1 MDLNHTIVYAEA
13 LCGGLDIYEI
23 VDKAHYKPA

>member
-1 MDLNHTIVYAEA
+1 MFPSREKAEA
-13 LCGGLDIYEI
+13 LCGGRDIYEI

>member
-1 MDLNHTIVYAEA
+1 MFSSREEAEA
-13 LCGGLDIYEI
+13 LCGGRDIYEV

>member
-1 MDLNHTIVYAEA
+1 MFPSREEVEA
-13 LCGGLDIYEI
+13 LCGGRDIYEI

>member
-1 MDLNHTIVYAEA
+1 MYPSREEAVA
-13 LCGGLDIYEI
+13 LCNWRDIYEI

>member
-1 MDLNHTIVYAEA
+1 MFPSREEAEA
-13 LCGGLDIYEI
+13 LSGGRDIYEI

>member
-1 MDLNHTIVYAEA
+1 MYPSREETVA
-13 LCGGLDIYEI
+13 LCGGRDIYEI

>member
-1 MDLNHTIVYAEA
+1 MFPSREEAEV
-13 LCGGLDIYEI
+13 LCGGRDIYEI

>member
-1 MDLNHTIVYAEA
+1 MFPSREEAEA
-13 LCGGLDIYEI
+13 LYGGRDIYEI

>member
-1 MDLNHTIVYAEA
+1 MYPSREEAEA
-13 LCGGLDIYEI
+13 LCSGRDIYEI